1 MDEPIA
7 HPEWVTFKNVKIT
20 RYNRTTSITKTVMTV
35 MRDIPENVRV
45 SNLYPII
52 YKDYI
57 VHTIQLLSFHTRIFT
72 NIRNVRPLNNKID
85 LHISGIQKTNKCE
98 QILF

>member
-7 HPEWVTFKNVKIT
+7 HPEWVTVKNFEIT
-20 RYNRTTSITKTVMTV
+20 KCNTTNSITKTVMPV
-35 MRDIPENVRV
+35 VRDIPENVSL
-45 SNLYPII
+45 SNLHPII

-72 NIRNVRPLNNKID
+72 NIIYVRPLNNRID
-85 LHISGIQKTNKCE
+85 LHISGIQKTNECE